1 MAMLVITR
9 GYLFWRLSSEPCQ
22 WSRTRWRWFLR
33 LQRSHFSWGHDC
45 PPMEI
50 EDQGVVST
58 TLCKYIVTIFF
69 LDLRDYIRLRIMYQY
84 VILYCLII
92 YDIDVSDMPT
102 KNMCE
107 QAVKRSHER
116 LRCKRIPA
124 RRAQLVMPWQQPLQL
139 LSEEHMIL
147 WECFQK
153 ERTKEPLWQPI
164 IRWYVYR
171 SQSWVVYGIVFP
183 TLYIYIL
190 FQLYD
195 HIWSILSIYHWS
207 PPSAPGPGT
216 VANAPAKNVCTPE
229 IAQKQWNIMGKP

>member
-69 LDLRDYIRLRIMYQY
+69 LDLRDYIRLRIMFQY
-84 VILYCLII
+84 VILYCLLI

-107 QAVKRSHER
+107 QAAKRSHER
-116 LRCKRIPA
+116 LRCKRIPLDEHNLWCLGNSHCSC
-124 RRAQLVMPWQQPLQL
+124 LV
-139 LSEEHMIL
+139 IL
-147 WECFQK
+147 WECFPKGKNQ
-153 ERTKEPLWQPI
+153 
-164 IRWYVYR
+164 
-171 SQSWVVYGIVFP
+171 
-183 TLYIYIL
+183 
-190 FQLYD
+190 
-195 HIWSILSIYHWS
+195 
-207 PPSAPGPGT
+207 GT
-216 VANAPAKNVCTPE
+216 SLTTNN
-229 IAQKQWNIMGKP
+229 